1 MDNCWYYDCAR
12 KHEGK
17 GKGKGA
23 SCTAKAIVEMDHV
36 REEYV
41 VIKTPSLCDHNHVC
55 DEGRVV
61 KWKIHDEMEKEFL
74 KNLSATP
81 SSIRKKVIVKYM
93 QLYKDKPSIWKDVQS
108 LLAEDCHIDR
118 ALNNFRQQILG
129 NMPR

>member
-1 MDNCWYYDCAR
+1 
-12 KHEGK
+12 
-17 GKGKGA
+17 
-23 SCTAKAIVEMDHV
+23 MDHI

-41 VIKTPSLCDHNHVC
+41 VIKTPKLSDHNHVC

-81 SSIRKKVIVKYM
+81 SSIRKKVVVKYM
-93 QLYKDKPSIWKDVQS
+93 QLYKDKPSIWKEVQS